1 MTTRKI
7 LTATLAATALT
18 VCAAAQT
25 VAPIKYGDMDQ
36 WITRHIKESKVLGGN
51 TRTVYEIGP
60 TQTIEGSRPYVNLG
74 GSPWATSNV
83 YAKVMGVVKTSNAV
97 VPADHGNGKCARLTT
112 VLEHCKVLG
121 MMNIEVLVSGSIF
134 LGEMI
139 EPITS
144 TSNPYGKM
152 NMGIPF
158 TSRPSALQFDYKL
171 VDPGS
176 GTLTRATTG
185 SKKTYPGEDSADV
198 FIYRQRRWE
207 DADGNIHATR
217 VGTGRERF
225 RHSSPWKE
233 KHRIPVIYGDASKN
247 PSYRDYMGLLN
258 GDKSYHARNSKG
270 KMVPVQEEGWDSP
283 DATPTHL
290 IVMASAGSG
299 TAYVGQVGMELWI
312 DNVALVF

>member
-171 VDPGS
+171 VDPAQERSRGPPQDPK
-176 GTLTRATTG
+176 RHIPA
-185 SKKTYPGEDSADV
+185 KTVPTCSSTSSD
-198 FIYRQRRWE
+198 
-207 DADGNIHATR
+207 DGR
-217 VGTGRERF
+217 
-225 RHSSPWKE
+225 
-233 KHRIPVIYGDASKN
+233 
-247 PSYRDYMGLLN
+247 
-258 GDKSYHARNSKG
+258 
-270 KMVPVQEEGWDSP
+270 
-283 DATPTHL
+283 TPT
-290 IVMASAGSG
+290 ATSTPRA
-299 TAYVGQVGMELWI
+299 
-312 DNVALVF
+312 